1 MEQVPHG
8 IWASRTVCLPVTTE
22 AGHLVSKTL
31 PPKINLREGRERR
44 REKGGEGGEREE
56 ERKEPGSQLSG
67 DIREKHSGSIE

>member
-8 IWASRTVCLPVTTE
+8 IWASCTVCLPVTTE

-31 PPKINLREGRERR
+31 PPKINLHEGRERR
-44 REKGGEGGEREE
+44 REKGREGGEREE

-67 DIREKHSGSIE
+67 DIREKDSGSIE